1 MAETFYTIINASVLP
16 PWLLLIVAPRW
27 KWTLPITSVIFPCL
41 LGLAYMT
48 LLAFNLR
55 SVAGGLANL
64 ENLAHRFENPYL
76 LLMGW
81 VHYLAFDLF
90 VGSWQLRDAKRLDIP
105 HVQLIPCLLLTLLLG
120 PLGLVCY
127 FALRWALRRDIL
139 MRCETEV

>member
-1 MAETFYTIINASVLP
+1 MAETFYTIINALVLP

-41 LGLAYMT
+41 LGLTYMT

-55 SVAGGLANL
+55 SVAGSLANL
-64 ENLAHRFENPYL
+64 ENLAHLFENPYL

-81 VHYLAFDLF
+81 AHYLAFDLF
-90 VGSWQLRDAKRLDIP
+90 VGSWQLRDAKRLDIA
-105 HVQLIPCLLLTLLLG
+105 HVLLIPCLLLTLLLG
-120 PLGLVCY
+120 PVGLVCY
-127 FALRWALRRDIL
+127 FALRWTLRRHIL